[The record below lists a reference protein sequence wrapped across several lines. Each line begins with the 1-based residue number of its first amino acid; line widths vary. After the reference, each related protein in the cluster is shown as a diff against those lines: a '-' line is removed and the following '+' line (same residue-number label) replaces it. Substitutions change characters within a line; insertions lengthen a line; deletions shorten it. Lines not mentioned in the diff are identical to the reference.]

1 MPIDRKLLEILCCPV
16 TKRPVLPLS
25 PDKLQRLN
33 SLIEADELQYA
44 DGSKIDGPL
53 KEALITDNSTTIY
66 RIEDGIPVMLE
77 DESIGVQGLTGF

>member
-25 PDKLQRLN
+25 KDKLKRLN
-33 SLIEADELQYA
+33 SLIENNELVYA
-44 DGSKIDGPL
+44 DGTTIDGPL
-53 KEALITDNSTTIY
+53 KEALITDNSTTVY

-77 DESIGVQGLTGF
+77 DESIRVQGIEGF